1 MGDAGEALIDPVTGA
16 NLGSDQKQTGA
27 GAVSDVQDKFAIVTF
42 TGTAKAKDSVRK
54 Q

>member
-1 MGDAGEALIDPVTGA
+1 
-16 NLGSDQKQTGA
+16 
-27 GAVSDVQDKFAIVTF
+27 VSDVQEKFAIVTF